1 MRLNEQVQHFD
12 RPRMMATAQLTML
25 EPSLERLHVSSA
37 GHLPPV
43 MALADG
49 HVSFLD
55 VPNDSPVGVSNGRP
69 RQSTTITFP
78 EGALLCFYT
87 DGLVERR
94 AIPLDVGLKDLCA
107 AVVAGPVES
116 VCTRIMGR
124 LVGDNPP
131 ADDIAVLVLRR
142 QPHDEIGTLDLTP
155 PAQLEE
161 GPR

>member
-1 MRLNEQVQHFD
+1 VL
-12 RPRMMATAQLTML
+12 
-25 EPSLERLHVSSA
+25 
-37 GHLPPV
+37 
-43 MALADG
+43 ALAG
-49 HVSFLD
+49 EQASLVE
-55 VPNDSPVGVSNGRP
+55 VRNDPPVGVSSRGP
-69 RQSTTITFP
+69 RRSTTIAFP

-94 AIPLDVGLKDLCA
+94 AVPLDVGLKDLCA

-142 QPHDEIGTLDLTP
+142 QPLDEIETLDLTP
-155 PAQLEE
+155 PAQLVEK

>member
-1 MRLNEQVQHFD
+1 
-12 RPRMMATAQLTML
+12 ML

-49 HVSFLD
+49 HVSLVD

-69 RQSTTITFP
+69 RQSTTITLP

-94 AIPLDVGLKDLCA
+94 GILLDVGLKDLCE

-116 VCTRIMGR
+116 VCNRIMGK
-124 LVGDNPP
+124 LIGDQPP
-131 ADDIAVLVLRR
+131 ADDIALLVLRR
-142 QPHDEIGTLDLTP
+142 QQINEIEPLESAPPTQLTEKDL
-155 PAQLEE
+155 
-161 GPR
+161 R